1 MLMMDSKSI
10 VVVTLNSLI
19 LLYVE
24 NHNEMGKNNSNEL
37 KYIHNTMSI
46 LKDLIKTY
54 PINSYKAVRHHFSH
68 DYRILVM

>member
-24 NHNEMGKNNSNEL
+24 NHNEMGK
-37 KYIHNTMSI
+37 KQ
-46 LKDLIKTY
+46 
-54 PINSYKAVRHHFSH
+54 F
-68 DYRILVM
+68 